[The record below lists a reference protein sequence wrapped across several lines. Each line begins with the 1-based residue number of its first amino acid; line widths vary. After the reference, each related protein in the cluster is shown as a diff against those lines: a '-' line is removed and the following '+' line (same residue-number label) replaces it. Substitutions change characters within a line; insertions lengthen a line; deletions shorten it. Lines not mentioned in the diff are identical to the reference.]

1 MKYAVVVVILA
12 ILILIIRGDFF
23 SSSPL
28 IIAGQVAAVII
39 AFSARAAFR
48 KQQFRTVAE
57 PGDGPLVRN
66 GPYRLI
72 RHPMYA
78 SVLLLIWVS
87 ILGHWSVVNGI
98 IGAVVMVIILMRI
111 PIEEQLLRERYPDY
125 PEYARQTKRIIPFLY

>member
-1 MKYAVVVVILA
+1 MKYAAVVVILA

-23 SSSPL
+23 SPSPL

-78 SVLLLIWVS
+78 SVLLLIWVG
-87 ILGHWSVVNGI
+87 ILGHLSVVNGI
-98 IGAVVMVIILMRI
+98 IGAVVTAVVVMRI
-111 PIEEQLLRERYPDY
+111 SIEEQLLRERYPEY
-125 PEYARQTKRIIPFLY
+125 AGYARQTKRMIPFIY